1 MNRRISFHR
10 GYGMKQRLVL
20 IGMVLI
26 LTTAVMEE
34 PVCAAGQMTA
44 DPVAETVLTR
54 AGLDAFAAG
63 MNGGTAA
70 EQNCA
75 VLQDGK
81 NSPDAVITMEE
92 AAAFLINWAGM
103 SDEQISG
110 YTYADNAVSSMQNFT
125 LAAAGQARDT
135 DGNDFSYDLVN
146 LVANLGLTDGV
157 DYRAQDPVTI
167 SAFQTMFGNT
177 DDLYASIH
185 AAVRKPLFVGGE
197 AQPVFDYG
205 KTVRYCV
212 YVETNYDTDG
222 DGKRDLVKAVVNLPG
237 ERMNEEGGTAAV
249 FEARPYITGIVDD
262 SQEVYA
268 GGAFDEAGMLSQPA
282 PRVPAGTET
291 TADMVRTADPS
302 DWYYESPLDGQ
313 YYYDDLN
320 WYDYYL
326 VRGFAVVECG
336 GLGTKG
342 SEGFECCGTDL
353 EIDAFK
359 CVIEWLHGDRIA
371 YASPDSTV
379 SVRADWCNGKVG
391 MTGRSYA
398 GTAQFGLA
406 ATGVPGLE
414 TIVPV
419 AGIGSW
425 YDYICSQGSTTRPGA
440 IAGLTLV
447 CSGRYLDPADW
458 RSIADRFGGYLA
470 GLKNAEESENGD
482 YGPFWKVHD
491 YTIDP
496 SRIRC
501 SALIVHGLN
510 DQNVRTKQFDLMYR
524 TYQKSGALC
533 KLLLHQGT
541 HITPAYP
548 TGGYAIDV
556 AGQSYN
562 SLLNR
567 WFSHYLYNV
576 PNGIEK
582 MAAVTVQSNI
592 DGSWK
597 SYDQW
602 DDAVKKKYAFAEMPE
617 GREKFSAVT
626 GCESSPSV
634 GREYSIPVSAD
645 MLLKGTVEVHIR
657 AKTAAPADSDNVILE
672 TDLYDE
678 ADVPFDAYV
687 AGVGGNKYV
696 PVTMLQKDGAW
707 MGGGLDNY
715 DSVSLQQTSVTS
727 AQIKSGKMDLYNP
740 SAGYY
745 AASASVRTELQPDTW
760 YDYTVYID
768 PTVYTVK
775 AGHRLRLS
783 VKVLQND
790 VNITID
796 NSRSYVL
803 LPVGR

>member
-1 MNRRISFHR
+1 MKRRP
-10 GYGMKQRLVL
+10 VL
-20 IGMVLI
+20 IGMLLV

-34 PVCAAGQMTA
+34 PVCAAGQVTA
-44 DPVAETVLTR
+44 GPAAETVLTR

-63 MNGGTAA
+63 MDGGTAA
-70 EQNCA
+70 EQNCE

-92 AAAFLINWAGM
+92 AAAFLINRAGM

-110 YTYADNAVSSMQNFT
+110 YTYTDNAVSSMQNFT

-135 DGNDFSYDLVN
+135 DGNDFSYDLAN
-146 LVANLGLTDGV
+146 LVANLGLADGV

-167 SAFQTMFGNT
+167 SDFQTMLGNT

-185 AAVRKPLFVGGE
+185 AAVRKPLFVNGE

-249 FEARPYITGIVDD
+249 FEARPYITGTVDN
-262 SQEVYA
+262 SQKVYA

-282 PRVPAGTET
+282 PRVPAGTVT

-302 DWYYESPLDGQ
+302 DWYYESPLDGRH
-313 YYYDDLN
+313 YYDDLN

-359 CVIEWLHGDRIA
+359 CVIEWLHGDRAA
-371 YASPDSTV
+371 YASPDSAV
-379 SVRADWCNGKVG
+379 SVRADWCSGKVG
-391 MTGRSYA
+391 MTGSSYA
-398 GTAQFGLA
+398 GATQFGLA

-414 TIVPV
+414 TIVPA
-419 AGIGSW
+419 AGIASW
-425 YDYICSQGSTTRPGA
+425 YDYYDSQGSSA
-440 IAGLTLV
+440 YLTGISDLALF
-447 CSGRYLDPADW
+447 CSGRYLDPGDW
-458 RSIADRFGGYLA
+458 KSVADRYGRYLTKT
-470 GLKNAEESENGD
+470 GNAETEENGD
-482 YGPFWKVHD
+482 YGPFWQAHD

-510 DQNVRTKQFDLMYR
+510 DLNVRTKQFDLMYR
-524 TYQKSGALC
+524 AYRKSGASC
-533 KLLLHQGT
+533 RLLLHQGT
-541 HITPAYP
+541 HITPAYSA
-548 TGGYAIDV
+548 GGYAMDV
-556 AGQSYN
+556 AGRSYD

-582 MAAVTVQSNI
+582 MAAVTVQSNV

-602 DDAVKKKYAFAEMPE
+602 DGAAKKKYAFAEMPE
-617 GREKFSAVT
+617 GSEKVSAVA

-634 GREYSIPVSAD
+634 GREYTIPVSAD
-645 MLLKGTVEVHIR
+645 MLLKGTAEVHIR
-657 AKTAAPADSDNVILE
+657 AKTDAPAGSDNVILE

-678 ADVPFDAYV
+678 ADAPFGAYV
-687 AGVGGNKYV
+687 ASAGGNMYV

-707 MGGGLDNY
+707 TGGGLDNY
-715 DSVSLQQTSVTS
+715 DSVVLQQTSVTS
-727 AQIKSGKMDLYNP
+727 AAIKSGQMDLYNP
-740 SAGYY
+740 SAGYD

-783 VKVLQND
+783 VKVLRND
-790 VNITID
+790 VNVTID

>member
-1 MNRRISFHR
+1 
-10 GYGMKQRLVL
+10 MKRRLVF
-20 IGMVLI
+20 IGMLLA
-26 LTTAVMEE
+26 LTVVFTAE
-34 PVCAAGQMTA
+34 PVYAAGQTPSDPAA
-44 DPVAETVLTR
+44 DTVLTR
-54 AGLDAFAAG
+54 AGLDAIAAG
-63 MNGGTAA
+63 LNGGTAA
-70 EQNCA
+70 EQECGI
-75 VLQDGK
+75 LQDSK

-92 AAAFLINWAGM
+92 AAAFLVNRAGM

-110 YTYADNAVSSMQNFT
+110 YTYADDAASSMQNFT
-125 LAAAGQARDT
+125 LAAAGQAKDK
-135 DGNDFSYDLVN
+135 DGNDFSYDLAN
-146 LVANLGLTDGV
+146 LVASLGLADGI

-167 SAFQTMFGNT
+167 SDFQTMLGNT
-177 DDLYASIH
+177 EDLYASIH
-185 AAVRKPLFVGGE
+185 AAVRKPLFAGGE

-249 FEARPYITGIVDD
+249 FEARPYITGTVDD
-262 SQEVYA
+262 SQEIYA
-268 GGAFDEAGMLSQPA
+268 EGAFDEAGMLSQPA
-282 PRVPAGTET
+282 PRVPEGTET
-291 TADMVRTADPS
+291 TADIVRTADPS

-313 YYYDDLN
+313 YYYEDLN

-353 EIDAFK
+353 ETDAFK

-371 YASPDSTV
+371 YASPDSAV
-379 SVRADWCNGKVG
+379 SVRADWCNGRVG

-398 GTAQFGLA
+398 GTTQFGLA

-419 AGIGSW
+419 AGIASW
-425 YDYICSQGSTTRPGA
+425 YDYYDSQGSTSYTTG
-440 IAGLTLV
+440 ISDLSLF

-458 RSIADRFGGYLA
+458 KSVADRYGRYLT
-470 GLKNAEESENGD
+470 KTRNAEIAENGD

-510 DQNVRTKQFDLMYR
+510 DQNVRAKQFDLMYR
-524 TYQKSGALC
+524 ACQKSGVLC

-576 PNGIEK
+576 PNGVEK
-582 MAAVTVQSNI
+582 MAAVTVQSNV

-602 DDAVKKKYAFAEMPE
+602 NDAAEQKHMFAEMPE
-617 GREKFSAVT
+617 GSEPVSTVT
-626 GCESSPSV
+626 GSESSPSV
-634 GREYSIPVSAD
+634 GTEYTIPVSAD
-645 MLLKGTVEVHIR
+645 MLLKGTAEVHIR
-657 AKTAAPADSDNVILE
+657 AKTAAPAGSDNVIME

-678 ADVPFDAYV
+678 ADTPFGAYI
-687 AGVGGNKYV
+687 ASVGGNMYV
-696 PVTMLQKDGAW
+696 PVTTLMKDGAW

-715 DSVSLQQTSVTS
+715 DSVSLQQTSVTT
-727 AQIKSGKMDLYNP
+727 AQIKSGQIDLYNP
-740 SAGYY
+740 TAGYD

-775 AGHRLRLS
+775 AGHRIRLS
-783 VKVLQND
+783 VKVLQNN
-790 VNITID
+790 VNVTID
-796 NSRSYVL
+796 NSHSYVL
-803 LPVGR
+803 LPEETAK